1 MHKATDVRLGRIV
14 RLLMSHATVAVSGT
28 KIAEEIGTSR
38 SEVWRLIQQL
48 RALGVDVAGHLAT
61 GYQLR
66 VVPDL
71 LLPEML
77 APSLKGTVFGGSRAG
92 STNVSPLGRRFPKG
106 LKPAFLQTEDGTAEA
121 VPYPKPSHEDGTAEQ
136 AAEKVVEGA
145 KSTPQALKRGHIFND
160 LTARVNSCPSQ
171 NPLESEF
178 FRKAVPYPKPSHEDG
193 TAEAAPYPKPSHE
206 AGGKQIHHYY
216 PKPSHEG
223 SARQIHHYYK
233 IASTNS
239 EAMRCAAEGAPEGS
253 VFLAEE
259 QLAGRGRGAHSW
271 HSARSA
277 GIYCS
282 VILRPAMPPSDALIF
297 SLAVGLAIRAA
308 VMEIAPQLLV
318 DLKWPNDLLLGGKK
332 FCGVLTEMNAE
343 ATRVRHL
350 VVGVGINVNQ
360 AKFPA
365 ELREIATSLRIE
377 TGTEWSRV
385 ELCAALLKSLD
396 REYRSFVEDAGARDA
411 IPRRFEE
418 NSSSVRGRRVSIEEN
433 GGLAGVTEGLDERGF
448 LRVRTAEGLRTVVSG
463 TVRVIGN
470 L

>member
-1 MHKATDVRLGRIV
+1 VHQATDVRLGRIV
-14 RLLMSHATVAVSGT
+14 RLLMDHAIVVVSGT
-28 KIAEEIGTSR
+28 KIAEEMGTSR

-48 RALGVDVAGHLAT
+48 RGLGVDVAGHPAT

-66 VVPDL
+66 AVPDL

-77 APSLKGTVFGGSRAG
+77 SASLKGTIFGSGAG
-92 STNVSPLGRRFPKG
+92 
-106 LKPAFLQTEDGTAEA
+106 
-121 VPYPKPSHEDGTAEQ
+121 
-136 AAEKVVEGA
+136 GA
-145 KSTPQALKRGHIFND
+145 K
-160 LTARVNSCPSQ
+160 
-171 NPLESEF
+171 
-178 FRKAVPYPKPSHEDG
+178 
-193 TAEAAPYPKPSHE
+193 
-206 AGGKQIHHYY
+206 
-216 PKPSHEG
+216 
-223 SARQIHHYYK
+223 QIHHYYK
-233 IASTNS
+233 IGSTNL
-239 EAMRCAAEGAPEGS
+239 EAMRAAMEGAPEGS

-259 QLAGRGRGAHSW
+259 QLAGRGRGAHTW

-282 VILRPAMPPSDALIF
+282 AILRPAMPPSDALIF
-297 SLAVGLAIRAA
+297 SLAAGLAVRAA
-308 VMEIAPQLLV
+308 VAEIAPQLAV

-332 FCGVLTEMNAE
+332 FGGILVEMNSE

-360 AKFPA
+360 VKFPA

-396 REYRSFVEDAGARDA
+396 REYRGLVADAGARA
-411 IPRRFEE
+411 GILRRFESS
-418 NSSSVRGRRVSIEEN
+418 SSSVRGRNVSIEEN
-433 GGLAGVTEGLDERGF
+433 GGMAGVTEGLDERGF